1 MDKFIF
7 DKPGTMLFP
16 IPAIMVSCGSTPETQ
31 NILTIAWTG
40 IINSEPPMTYISVRK
55 SRHSH
60 KILLDEREF
69 VINLTTRDLAF
80 ATDYCGVTSGTD
92 VNKFAQMG
100 LTPTPGQQVRCPLIA
115 ESPLNLECKVTQII
129 ELGSHDMFMAEILA
143 VHGDKGLLD
152 ETGKFCL
159 EKAGLLAYSH
169 GSYYGLGKEVGSF
182 GYSIMKK
189 KTKKKRAVKKFKK

>member
-69 VINLTTRDLAF
+69 VINLTTRDLA
-80 ATDYCGVTSGTD
+80 
-92 VNKFAQMG
+92 FAQMG